1 MSDADEA
8 KKWASEYIA
17 DLKPRLSELFSINYE
32 MNFLKVLLGL
42 SIKNHSFKWNA
53 PSEVVRPLGYDCP
66 TFRRTKRWLESERNQ
81 KILC

>member
-1 MSDADEA
+1 MIDLSSLKYFIVYITMS
-8 KKWASEYIA
+8 
-17 DLKPRLSELFSINYE
+17 
-32 MNFLKVLLGL
+32 
-42 SIKNHSFKWNA
+42 WNA